1 MKIKNGFV
9 SNSSSS
15 SFIAKGV
22 MFDADKWD
30 FDELDIMNKFNFD
43 YKKYAEEFGY
53 TADEDMDSYAIRE
66 IFYDKFVPKIS
77 GSKNIFI
84 KDNTEEGIPNGKV
97 AIGEYIYEGDSDSCD
112 YVPDFV
118 IDKETL
124 GQISPELE
132 KFIKALGFTTD
143 DIKIFGGTMCC

>member
-1 MKIKNGFV
+1 MC
-9 SNSSSS
+9 
-15 SFIAKGV
+15 
-22 MFDADKWD
+22 DADKWN

-118 IDKETL
+118 INKETL

-132 KFIKALGFTTD
+132 KFIKALGFTID